1 MSIKKSL
8 EWYTQSCFGDFR
20 GDGIIDFFSSLTFYL
35 YFIPFLLLFFY
46 EVSLSRYFKVFNT
59 SKMARWWLWERE
71 KTDNHHTQWYSIRE
85 QICMG
90 FLHGSAIKN
99 PSTSARGVGFIPG
112 SGKSSGSGITSHP
125 KDRPLDGLP
134 HFQALSSLAH
144 PPCCPFSLSTS
155 VAVSSLACIFQ
166 CNTARADPRAWPLP
180 ALGPATT
187 LLRPPHLPC
196 SQKMPFHLSTPLFLL
211 LPPDQHSF
219 LTSYSFSK
227 V

>member
-1 MSIKKSL
+1 MTT
-8 EWYTQSCFGDFR
+8 W
-20 GDGIIDFFSSLTFYL
+20 GIVTKFPSHSAVQERDQGVFPEFSSLPH
-35 YFIPFLLLFFY
+35 PFQLNLKDASPCHMFSLLLP
-46 EVSLSRYFKVFNT
+46 
-59 SKMARWWLWERE
+59 A
-71 KTDNHHTQWYSIRE
+71 
-85 QICMG
+85 
-90 FLHGSAIKN
+90 
-99 PSTSARGVGFIPG
+99 
-112 SGKSSGSGITSHP
+112 SGITSHP

-196 SQKMPFHLSTPLFLL
+196 SQKMPFHLSTPLLLL

>member
-1 MSIKKSL
+1 MGDSDQIPKSF
-8 EWYTQSCFGDFR
+8 SCARERPGSLPRILFLTTPFQLNLKDASPCHM
-20 GDGIIDFFSSLTFYL
+20 FS
-35 YFIPFLLLFFY
+35 LLLP
-46 EVSLSRYFKVFNT
+46 
-59 SKMARWWLWERE
+59 A
-71 KTDNHHTQWYSIRE
+71 
-85 QICMG
+85 
-90 FLHGSAIKN
+90 
-99 PSTSARGVGFIPG
+99 
-112 SGKSSGSGITSHP
+112 SGITSHP

-144 PPCCPFSLSTS
+144 PLCCPFSLSTS